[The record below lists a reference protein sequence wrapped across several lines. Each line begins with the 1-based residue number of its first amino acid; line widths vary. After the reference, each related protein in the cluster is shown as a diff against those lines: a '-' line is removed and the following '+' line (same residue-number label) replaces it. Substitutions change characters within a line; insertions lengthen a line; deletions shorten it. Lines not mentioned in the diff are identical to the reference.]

1 MQLLD
6 DGETG
11 VPAPPTL
18 TLNNCLLDSNIAS
31 ADGGGAALIA
41 GAATFASGAVSNNV
55 AGGDGGGISVKARR
69 AR

>member
-18 TLNNCLLDSNIAS
+18 SLSNCLFDSNS
-31 ADGGGAALIA
+31 AILDGGAMSLVSGAVN
-41 GAATFASGAVSNNV
+41 FNSGAVSSNV
-55 AGGDGGGISVKARR
+55 AGGDGGGISVKVRR
-69 AR
+69 AW

>member
-18 TLNNCLLDSNIAS
+18 SLNNCLLDSNSAS
-31 ADGGGAALIA
+31 LDGGAAALLA
-41 GAATFASGAVSNNV
+41 GAATITSGAVSSNT

-69 AR
+69 GR